1 MNIIIELFI
10 FKIVKVP
17 HLSLSW
23 QFWFFVPNLPE
34 KSISSLKNIKWT
46 TPLNSVCSNQSRYQ
60 MSLSTNNFDQICP
73 KRIFLVKIRESEHRH
88 WILHIRINQ
97 STAFQLKLTILI
109 LWFPISKKKKKKKE
123 EFHLNIT
130 IFFFRTK
137 FTQKGYLQFKQDKI
151 NTTTEFYIFELV

>member
-34 KSISSLKNIKWT
+34 KSISSLKKIKWT
-46 TPLNSVCSNQSRYQ
+46 ASLNSVCSNQSRYQ

-97 STAFQLKLTILI
+97 STTFQIKLTILI
-109 LWFPISKKKKKKKE
+109 LWFPISKKKKKN
-123 EFHLNIT
+123 FILN
-130 IFFFRTK
+130 
-137 FTQKGYLQFKQDKI
+137 LQFCFFGPNLPKKDICSLNKI
-151 NTTTEFYIFELV
+151 KWTPPLNSTYSN